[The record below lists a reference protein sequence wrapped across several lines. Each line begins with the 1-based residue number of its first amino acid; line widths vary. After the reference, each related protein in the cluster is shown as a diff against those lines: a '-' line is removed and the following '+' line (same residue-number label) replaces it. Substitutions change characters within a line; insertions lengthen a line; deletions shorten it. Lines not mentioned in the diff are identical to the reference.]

1 MNRRPNLIAPVLVMA
16 LALIVMGGIA
26 TGLSETGDPGATVSL
41 PTVLPG
47 GVPPWATGTGAVV
60 EPGAVPGETDNTT
73 RAVTAEPVVPT
84 DVGTPTPSP
93 GPLAGTDWPLPNGD
107 SANTRAVAPAGGAN
121 LSIFALGLAWS
132 ADVGTGSHANPVIV
146 GGRVFVQD
154 ERGTTY
160 AVDLATG
167 AELWRRSDY
176 AAGNATGE
184 PTAAPTGT
192 PTGPPAGN
200 VTVEPTGPATDETT
214 NTTENGTADL
224 LQARELP
231 VLAQAPNE
239 TPGPTTIATLD
250 SDANVTATVAVTANA
265 TPTAT
270 ANETPTVVPNGTG
283 TVGPTATD
291 GPTAPPSASARF
303 RGQHGPVAGDGRL
316 YVTVHPA
323 SIAALDQA
331 TGEVLWTTGLASS
344 ASMVI
349 AMQPSFANGM
359 VYASTSPG
367 PDPDRPDG
375 GGVGTFYAIDAASG
389 AVRWEFA
396 TVDSADIWGNP
407 GVNAG
412 GGARYGPATDG
423 TTLFWS
429 TAGPNPAPGTSEYPN
444 AASRPG
450 PNLWTNGVGAID
462 AATGTPAW
470 FTQAIPADIFDHD
483 FIAPPVL
490 ASAVVQGQ
498 DRDLVVGAGED
509 GHVTAYDR
517 VSGVI
522 LWESTVGRNENSN
535 LERIPD
541 SGITTWP
548 GALGGVQAPMAVAD
562 GHVFVASNELPTSY
576 MPWGITSSLDLAGAR
591 GRLTA
596 INLSTGR
603 TTWQLSLDSAPS
615 GGVTVVGDVVVTATF
630 NGIVLVRDRATGRAI
645 DQRFLA
651 GPITSTPAVAG
662 ETMVWHAGTGENA
675 RVFAVALEGAGG
687 PGSTRTAPTP
697 GEISPVPSL
706 TPEATTSPEP
716 SFTSVP
722 TAPGG
727 DGDGNTTG
735 IVILSPASNETV
747 PGPDVPVTVEVTNFT
762 LVDPLAVNETS
773 VDGQGHIRY
782 FLDAVP
788 PGEPAVTGPGTFH
801 ESANTTH
808 VWRNVTPGVHTLSVM
823 LLKGDHTPVVPLVQA
838 SATVLVGGDGQGPA
852 PVVTAND
859 TGADGAPPGPAT
871 LPPGAATTL
880 PTEAPTTEPL
890 PPGTFAPAVPG
901 AEKQPPTPPS

>member
-1 MNRRPNLIAPVLVMA
+1 MNRRPDLIAPVLVMA

-47 GVPPWATGTGAVV
+47 GVPPKATGTGAVD
-60 EPGAVPGETDNTT
+60 EPGTVPGETDNATL
-73 RAVTAEPVVPT
+73 AVTAEPVVPT
-84 DVGTPTPSP
+84 DVGTPTSSP
-93 GPLAGTDWPLPNGD
+93 GPLAGADWPLPNGD

-121 LSIFALGLAWS
+121 LPVSALGLAWS
-132 ADVGTGSHANPVIV
+132 ADVETGSRANPVIV

-167 AELWRRSDY
+167 EELWRRSDY
-176 AAGNATGE
+176 VAGNATGE
-184 PTAAPTGT
+184 PTAAPTGM
-192 PTGPPAGN
+192 PTEPPAEY
-200 VTVEPTGPATDETT
+200 VTVEPTGPAANVTT
-214 NTTENGTADL
+214 NATENGTADL
-224 LQARELP
+224 LLARELP

-250 SDANVTATVAVTANA
+250 SDANVTATVTATANA
-265 TPTAT
+265 TPTA
-270 ANETPTVVPNGTG
+270 
-283 TVGPTATD
+283 TATD

-303 RGQHGPVAGDGRL
+303 RGQHGPVAGNGRL

-344 ASMVI
+344 ATMVI

-423 TTLFWS
+423 ATLFWS

-483 FIAPPVL
+483 FMAPPVL

-517 VSGVI
+517 VSGAI
-522 LWESTVGRNENSN
+522 LWESTVGRNENST

-541 SGITTWP
+541 AGITAWP

-562 GHVFVASNELPTSY
+562 GHLFVASNELPTSY

-615 GGVTVVGDVVVTATF
+615 GGVTVVGDAVVTATF
-630 NGIVLVRDRATGRAI
+630 NGIVHIRDRATGRAI

-651 GPITSTPAVAG
+651 GPITSPPAVGG

-675 RVFAVALEGAGG
+675 RVFAVALERAGG
-687 PGSTRTAPTP
+687 PGETTTTPTP
-697 GEISPVPSL
+697 GETSPVPSL
-706 TPEATTSPEP
+706 TPEATTSPQ
-716 SFTSVP
+716 P
-722 TAPGG
+722 TVTGGPTTPGNG
-727 DGDGNTTG
+727 GDGNTTG
-735 IVILSPASNETV
+735 IAILSPASNETGH
-747 PGPDVPVTVEVTNFT
+747 GPDVPVTVEVTNFT

-773 VDGQGHIRY
+773 VEGRGHIRY

-788 PGEPAVTGPGTFH
+788 PGEPAVTGPGTSH

-808 VWRNVTPGVHTLSVM
+808 VWTNVTPGVHTLSVM
-823 LLKGDHTPVVPLVQA
+823 LMKGDHTPVVPLVQA

-852 PVVTAND
+852 PVVTVND
-859 TGADGAPPGPAT
+859 TGADDTMPEPPS
-871 LPPGAATTL
+871 LPTGAATTL
-880 PTEAPTTEPL
+880 PTEAPTTDPL

-901 AEKQPPTPPS
+901 AEKQPPAPPS